1 MESAI
6 DGGKM
11 NKEQARKEYEKIIHD
26 VNKKHEE
33 IRKKAQANGT
43 WLPGLDSNNYLF
55 KEVDNEAKEKIKEL
69 AAKVEE

>member
-1 MESAI
+1 
-6 DGGKM
+6 M

-33 IRKKAQANGT
+33 IIKKAQANGT

-55 KEVDNEAKEKIKEL
+55 KEVDNEAKEKIKKL
-69 AAKVEE
+69 TSLIDEE

>member
-1 MESAI
+1 
-6 DGGKM
+6 M

-33 IRKKAQANGT
+33 IIKKAQANGS

-55 KEVDNEAKEKIKEL
+55 KEVNNEAKEKIKKL
-69 AAKVEE
+69 ASLIDEE

>member
-1 MESAI
+1 
-6 DGGKM
+6 M

-33 IRKKAQANGT
+33 IIKKAQANGT

-55 KEVDNEAKEKIKEL
+55 KEVDNEAKEKIKKL
-69 AAKVEE
+69 ASLIDKE